1 LPVKILSIVFR
12 DTICEEFTG
21 KKNPCCTDKQ
31 ELAAETQEGGP
42 KSGLLRP
49 HQRRLYLRA
58 AAVAVAAVQQRR
70 MMSNFDE
77 STNFGLDQD
86 KESIYTRRPS

>member
-1 LPVKILSIVFR
+1 MKNLQEKKIHVAHISKSWHQR
-12 DTICEEFTG
+12 P
-21 KKNPCCTDKQ
+21 KK
-31 ELAAETQEGGP
+31 GGP

-58 AAVAVAAVQQRR
+58 AAAAATAVRQRR

>member
-1 LPVKILSIVFR
+1 MKNLQEKKIHVAHISKSWQQR
-12 DTICEEFTG
+12 P
-21 KKNPCCTDKQ
+21 KK
-31 ELAAETQEGGP
+31 GGP

-49 HQRRLYLRA
+49 PSVAAA
-58 AAVAVAAVQQRR
+58 AAVRQRR

>member
-1 LPVKILSIVFR
+1 MKNLQ
-12 DTICEEFTG
+12 E
-21 KKNPCCTDKQ
+21 KKNPCCTHKQ

-58 AAVAVAAVQQRR
+58 AAAAATAVRQRR